1 MTLNCLTPYILQEY
15 QDWFE
20 QEIAFVRTFLKPGM
34 NVVDIGANYGTYTLT
49 AATSVGPS
57 GKVWAFEPSRL
68 TAAYLTRS
76 IRRNQLDNITVI
88 QAGVSDSD
96 RLAFLS
102 MNTDSE
108 LNQVAEV

>member
-1 MTLNCLTPYILQEY
+1 MAESVCELIAEGGDRSNVMDARIKGDITVCVPNDINCLTSYVLQER

-20 QEIAFVRTFLKPGM
+20 QEIAFVRTFLKSGM

-49 AATSVGPS
+49 AAKSVGPA

-76 IRRNQLDNITVI
+76 IRTQWS
-88 QAGVSDSD
+88 G
-96 RLAFLS
+96 
-102 MNTDSE
+102 
-108 LNQVAEV
+108 